1 MSDLLTYSAI
11 ITKVHAMKAKLL
23 KAKDFEEIA
32 NCKNVTDALIC
43 LEKNEAYKEAFEGKS
58 PEELHRTDIERILS
72 AYKYK
77 DFAKIH
83 HFANDKQKKFLEL
96 FFMHY
101 EVALLKRAIRACASH
116 RNILID
122 FSDSKSF
129 FKKHSHLDFDAILEA
144 DSIPE
149 FIESLRGTYY
159 YSVLNELSKKE
170 DTTIFQYAT
179 AMDHLYFNRI
189 WAAKDKYLN
198 KTDKEVLTA
207 ALGVRTDLLNIE
219 WIYRSKK
226 YYSLTAATI
235 YSVLVPIY
243 YRLNT
248 ETIRKL
254 VEAEGDDE
262 FFEIL
267 KASYYGKLAERL
279 NIDCSNIENLYE
291 PIMTKIYTTISKAAP
306 YSSASVSSYLFKK
319 ELEIEKVISVI
330 ESVRYGLS
338 AEDILNNI
346 IKINDRRSYA

>member
-58 PEELHRTDIERILS
+58 PEQLHRSDIERILS

-207 ALGVRTDLLNIE
+207 RT
-219 WIYRSKK
+219 WSK
-226 YYSLTAATI
+226 
-235 YSVLVPIY
+235 
-243 YRLNT
+243 N
-248 ETIRKL
+248 
-254 VEAEGDDE
+254 
-262 FFEIL
+262 
-267 KASYYGKLAERL
+267 
-279 NIDCSNIENLYE
+279 
-291 PIMTKIYTTISKAAP
+291 
-306 YSSASVSSYLFKK
+306 
-319 ELEIEKVISVI
+319 
-330 ESVRYGLS
+330 
-338 AEDILNNI
+338 
-346 IKINDRRSYA
+346 